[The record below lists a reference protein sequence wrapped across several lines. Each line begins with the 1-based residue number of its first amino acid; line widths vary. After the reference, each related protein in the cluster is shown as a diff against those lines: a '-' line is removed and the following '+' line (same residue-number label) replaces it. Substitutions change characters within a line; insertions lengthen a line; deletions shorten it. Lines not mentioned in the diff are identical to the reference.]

1 MALPTQ
7 SPDLPHFA
15 VLDGGMATELVR
27 QGFKDIDVSIV
38 CILNWKKILV
48 AYFCCSFYAQQT
60 KTR

>member
-7 SPDLPHFA
+7 APDLPHFA

-38 CILNWKKILV
+38 CII
-48 AYFCCSFYAQQT
+48 
-60 KTR
+60 